1 MAVTTRFYQ
10 AESNSGS
17 DFQASNS
24 QHQRQLQ
31 IQSDND
37 EAQYTLKDILTTS
50 DGGVKEPVEYPLPH
64 LTSTPSSME
73 VHGSISSTKHSK
85 RSWLARMLART
96 EKLKFLYAGA
106 A

>member
-1 MAVTTRFYQ
+1 MAVTTRIYQ

-17 DFQASNS
+17 DFQASDS

-31 IQSDND
+31 VQSDD
-37 EAQYTLKDILTTS
+37 EAQYTAKEILTTS
-50 DGGVKEPVEYPLPH
+50 DGGLKELVEYPPPH
-64 LTSTPSSME
+64 FTSTPSSME
-73 VHGSISSTKHSK
+73 VHGSISSTKQSK